1 MKKVFQ
7 GGGSDQLDQK
17 MLKGH
22 LRRGLRSEEVTIGY
36 TNVENN
42 W

>member
-7 GGGSDQLDQK
+7 GGGNDQLYQK

-22 LRRGLRSEEVTIGY
+22 LRRGLGSDDWI
-36 TNVENN
+36 
-42 W
+42 